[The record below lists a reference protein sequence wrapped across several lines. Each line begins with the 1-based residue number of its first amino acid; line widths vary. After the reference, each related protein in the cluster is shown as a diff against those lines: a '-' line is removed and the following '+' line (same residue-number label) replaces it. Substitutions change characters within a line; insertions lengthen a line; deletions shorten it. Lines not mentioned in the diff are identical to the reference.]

1 MDLSTEM
8 NPSEELRQL
17 SMIQIPFC
25 IIDFQDPDQLDPDP
39 ITPNEPFDYTVSLSL
54 FRSDYLTT
62 FFIRYHYTWKL

>member
-1 MDLSTEM
+1 
-8 NPSEELRQL
+8 
-17 SMIQIPFC
+17 MIQIPFC

-62 FFIRYHYTWKL
+62 FFIR